1 MDTTASSPPA
11 STRISRSRPRCPRS
25 RPRLSSRRGRH
36 RSSTTRLRDCAP
48 PPPPRWSPPTGRS
61 SRVSIG
67 PANLRA
73 GSLSTVSRAAWCSAV
88 SPAAMPLNA
97 PHDRASQHRSRTARM
112 SAGAATHATVITVE
126 DPAEVA
132 AGAEFVLTVLVS
144 CPAGCDLS
152 GIPIEVMAPPDNATA
167 TVPAPCPPPHAGEGK
182 EGGAVARR
190 VALKAPLRAGE
201 HVWHLSCAAHK
212 RSGWPHDA
220 SLLRVPVRV
229 RPHETSLA
237 VWAIPSPVVTS
248 RPFAIKVGAKS
259 AAGCDLTGMPTAVRD
274 AAGTMLAGG
283 GFRRPPLPGPPP
295 LYLAAA
301 TFVAPGAAWVCSWS
315 VEFAA
320 ADLAVPHQGSSSRF
334 SIAIVDPPEH
344 RLTIKVVAQETASPV
359 ENAQVRLGAYRA
371 TTDGSGFAQI
381 MVPKGAY
388 DLNVW
393 KSGYH

>member
-1 MDTTASSPPA
+1 
-11 STRISRSRPRCPRS
+11 
-25 RPRLSSRRGRH
+25 
-36 RSSTTRLRDCAP
+36 
-48 PPPPRWSPPTGRS
+48 
-61 SRVSIG
+61 
-67 PANLRA
+67 
-73 GSLSTVSRAAWCSAV
+73 
-88 SPAAMPLNA
+88 
-97 PHDRASQHRSRTARM
+97 M

-167 TVPAPCPPPHAGEGK
+167 TVPAPCPPPHAGEGR

-212 RSGWPHDA
+212 SSGWHHDA

-259 AAGCDLTGMPTAVRD
+259 AAGCDLTGMPIAVRD

-283 GFRRPPLPGPPP
+283 VLGDTPWPGTSS
-295 LYLAAA
+295 LYWTEL
-301 TFVAPGAAWVCSWS
+301 TLIAPAEAGMFSWS
-315 VEFAA
+315 VELAA
-320 ADLAVPHQGSSSRF
+320 ADLALPHQGSSSRF

-344 RLTIKVVAQETASPV
+344 KLTIKVVAQGTASPV
-359 ENAQVRLGAYRA
+359 KNAQVRLGAYRA
-371 TTDGSGFAQI
+371 TTDGSGLAEL

-393 KSGYH
+393 KSGYDAPTAAIVIDADLAVEIAIALIPDENPDAVWQM